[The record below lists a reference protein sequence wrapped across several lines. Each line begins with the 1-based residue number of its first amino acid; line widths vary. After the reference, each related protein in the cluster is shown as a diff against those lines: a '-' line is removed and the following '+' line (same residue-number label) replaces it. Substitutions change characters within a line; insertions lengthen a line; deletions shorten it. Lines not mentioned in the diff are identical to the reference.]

1 MQNLESF
8 LNQFGVFG
16 DLATDLRFQAV
27 VLVVLSVV
35 VAKMAD
41 WVITRMITRWARKT
55 TTDLDDRIVEML
67 HRPLFLFVLL
77 GGLTLAADLL
87 ALEGGIRTITFGVL
101 GTMAILI
108 GVGLATRVSR
118 LVLESLS
125 HHRDHFQFVDERTL
139 PMFRNLSNV
148 LLLGAA
154 AYFLFLV
161 WGLDVTAWLASAGI
175 IGIAVGFGAKDTV
188 ANFFAGVFILADAP
202 YKIGDFIVLDTGE
215 RGRVTH
221 IGLRSTRLLTRDD
234 IEVTVPNAVMGN
246 TKIVNETGG
255 PTEKE
260 RIRIKVACAYGSDI
274 DRVKQVLL
282 EIGTGHE
289 GVCTDPE
296 PRVRFRTFGASG
308 LELQLLCWIEEPV
321 LRGRITDAL
330 NTEVY
335 HRFNEENIEIPYM
348 KQDVYVKEM
357 PR

>member
-1 MQNLESF
+1 MQDIERF

-16 DLATDLRFQAV
+16 DLATDPRFQAL

-35 VAKMAD
+35 VAKVAD
-41 WVITRMITRWARKT
+41 LVISRMITRWAQKT

-67 HRPLFLFVLL
+67 HRPIFLFVLL

-87 ALEGGIRTITFGVL
+87 ALEGGIKTITFGVL

-108 GVGLATRVSR
+108 GSGLAMRVSR
-118 LVLESLS
+118 LVLETLGQ
-125 HHRDHFQFVDERTL
+125 HRDRFRFVDERTL

-148 LLLGAA
+148 LLFGAA

-175 IGIAVGFGAKDTV
+175 LGIAVGFGAKDTV

-260 RIRIKVACAYGSDI
+260 RVRIKVACAYGSDI
-274 DRVKQVLL
+274 DHVKQVLL
-282 EIGTGHE
+282 DIGIRHE
-289 GVCTDPE
+289 GVCADPE

-335 HRFNEENIEIPYM
+335 RRFNEENIEIPYM

>member
-1 MQNLESF
+1 MQGLERF
-8 LNQFGVFG
+8 LSQFGVFEN
-16 DLATDLRFQAV
+16 LATDPRFQAV

-35 VAKMAD
+35 VAKVAD
-41 WVITRMITRWARKT
+41 WVISRLITRWARKT
-55 TTDLDDRIVEML
+55 TTELDDRIVEML

-87 ALEGGIRTITFGVL
+87 SLEGGMKRITFGAL
-101 GTMAILI
+101 GTMAVFI
-108 GVGLATRVSR
+108 GSGLAMRVSR
-118 LVLESLS
+118 LVLETLGQN
-125 HHRDHFQFVDERTL
+125 RDRFRFADERTL
-139 PMFRNLSNV
+139 PMFRNLSNL

-202 YKIGDFIVLDTGE
+202 YKIGDFIILDSGE
-215 RGRVTH
+215 RGRVTQ

-255 PTEKE
+255 PNEKE
-260 RIRIKVACAYGSDI
+260 RIRIKVACAYGSNI
-274 DRVKQVLL
+274 DQVKQVLL
-282 EIGTGHE
+282 DIAVRHE
-289 GVCTDPE
+289 SVCADPE

-308 LELQLLCWIEEPV
+308 LELELLSWIDEPV

-335 HRFNEENIEIPYM
+335 RRFTEEKIEIPYM